1 MAANQWADKVKACYG
16 LDSLL
21 TRHYNKEIAGGKWNH
36 MMDQTHIGYTYWQQ
50 PEAQVMP
57 AVAYVREDS
66 ISKSGTM
73 LYVEGDG
80 YVSFNAESPS
90 RRSGDWT
97 LVPNLGRTGSALTAR
112 SVTPATWVE
121 YDVEFASTGEPK
133 LQVVLSPTLNY
144 AGNGH
149 KLAVSIDG
157 GAEHEID
164 VHGLYGGGS
173 DGFGG
178 GQKSLSL
185 NAGMGE
191 GWVPINGALDE
202 NTWRKWVGE
211 NAIIVGQKL
220 EAVSAGKHTIRIRPV
235 DDAMV
240 LQKVMIDMGGLKPS
254 YLGAPSTP
262 VTVRE

>member
-1 MAANQWADKVKACYG
+1 
-16 LDSLL
+16 
-21 TRHYNKEIAGGKWNH
+21 
-36 MMDQTHIGYTYWQQ
+36 
-50 PEAQVMP
+50 MP

-191 GWVPINGALDE
+191 GSHKRSARREHLAQVG
-202 NTWRKWVGE
+202 WRKRHHSRP
-211 NAIIVGQKL
+211 
-220 EAVSAGKHTIRIRPV
+220 EARGCLGRKAHDTHTPC
-235 DDAMV
+235 
-240 LQKVMIDMGGLKPS
+240 G
-254 YLGAPSTP
+254 
-262 VTVRE
+262 